1 MGNPCI
7 CPNKGKE
14 NKTSQSIFGNRAM
27 ESDEILFIVN
37 FEPHIGNKAALTF
50 FGISMPETMKL
61 AYKIDAFHHVFL
73 EESLKFIPNS
83 NFLIG

>member
-1 MGNPCI
+1 
-7 CPNKGKE
+7 
-14 NKTSQSIFGNRAM
+14 M

-83 NFLIG
+83 NFLIGWKETNSMANDEYNPTVTQFEN